1 MDLNMQ
7 TIGERI
13 KRRRLELNL
22 TQTQIKDAVGISSGN
37 LSEIENGNR
46 TPSMPTLYRLSEILN
61 CSIDWIIKG
70 DSSVEEKSDFFFQ
83 EDEKRLI
90 NLYRQMSTIDQEDLI
105 LIAEMKA
112 NKNAQK
118 YVQKLSLSKPKSKL
132 IETA

>member
-22 TQTQIKDAVGISSGN
+22 TQTQIKDAVGTSSGN

-46 TPSMPTLYRLSEILN
+46 TPSMLTLYRLSEILN

-70 DSSVEEKSDFFFQ
+70 DSSVEEKSDFSFR

-118 YVQKLSLSKPKSKL
+118 LSL
-132 IETA
+132 IHI

>member
-1 MDLNMQ
+1 MELNMQ

-13 KRRRLELNL
+13 KRRRLELKL
-22 TQTQIKDAVGISSGN
+22 TQTQIKNAVGISSGN

-46 TPSMPTLYRLSEILN
+46 TPAMTTLYRLSEVLN

-70 DSSVEEKSDFFFQ
+70 DSLAEKNDDFFLSEEEKQ
-83 EDEKRLI
+83 LI
-90 NLYRQMSTIDQEDLI
+90 NLYRQMAAIDQEDLI

-112 NKNAQK
+112 NKNTQK
-118 YVQKLSLSKPKSKL
+118 CVQKSSLSEPKNKL